1 MVDEFTKKY
10 VEQRE
15 RLRKQF
21 LEERVGDQELY
32 DKREKLFKP
41 IIESQKETSKD
52 IQDKIVK
59 NVESMSNVLVP
70 LTTELK
76 RRTADNE
83 EVLQNLPFHH
93 SPLELGNVPQST
105 PKQKDIIVDLDGE
118 LLNET
123 HRENL
128 DLMNSALGGIKTKS
142 DESLINLELPSE
154 VQKNKTFGSTI
165 SSISKMK
172 SSLGQ
177 KVKESNTKRSE
188 AEKVMF
194 RSQQKT
200 LEIYERKIKKLQ
212 ASEEFIV
219 KSGEGIRKRG
229 RGRPKKNVDFTPY
242 YTPDKLCEKL
252 SELVASKNAGNTGLG
267 NEINLILDRLLAN
280 GNIDKKYYDELY
292 KSIFPNYI

>member
-76 RRTADNE
+76 RTDNE
-83 EVLQNLPFHH
+83 EVLQNLPFYH

-118 LLNET
+118 L
-123 HRENL
+123 
-128 DLMNSALGGIKTKS
+128 
-142 DESLINLELPSE
+142 
-154 VQKNKTFGSTI
+154 
-165 SSISKMK
+165 
-172 SSLGQ
+172 
-177 KVKESNTKRSE
+177 
-188 AEKVMF
+188 
-194 RSQQKT
+194 
-200 LEIYERKIKKLQ
+200 
-212 ASEEFIV
+212 
-219 KSGEGIRKRG
+219 
-229 RGRPKKNVDFTPY
+229 
-242 YTPDKLCEKL
+242 
-252 SELVASKNAGNTGLG
+252 
-267 NEINLILDRLLAN
+267 
-280 GNIDKKYYDELY
+280 
-292 KSIFPNYI
+292 

>member
-1 MVDEFTKKY
+1 MSDESTRKY

-21 LEERVGDQELY
+21 LAERVGDQELY

-41 IIESQKETSKD
+41 IIESQKETSKA

-76 RRTADNE
+76 RRTDNE
-83 EVLQNLPFHH
+83 EVLQNLPFYH

-128 DLMNSALGGIKTKS
+128 DLMNLALGGIKTKS

-188 AEKVMF
+188 AEKGMF

-219 KSGEGIRKRG
+219 KTEGMTKRG

-252 SELVASKNAGNTGLG
+252 YELVASKNAGNTGLD

-280 GNIDKKYYDELY
+280 GNIDKKYYDELN

>member
-1 MVDEFTKKY
+1 MADEFTKKY

-76 RRTADNE
+76 RRTDNE
-83 EVLQNLPFHH
+83 EVLQNLPFYH

-128 DLMNSALGGIKTKS
+128 DLMNLALGGIKTKS

-188 AEKVMF
+188 AEKGMF

-229 RGRPKKNVDFTPY
+229 RGRPKNNVDFTPY

-252 SELVASKNAGNTGLG
+252 SELVASKNAGNTGLD

>member
-1 MVDEFTKKY
+1 MADEFTKKY

-76 RRTADNE
+76 RRTDNE
-83 EVLQNLPFHH
+83 EVLQNLPFYH

-128 DLMNSALGGIKTKS
+128 DLMNLALGGIKTKS

-154 VQKNKTFGSTI
+154 VQKNKTFESTI

-188 AEKVMF
+188 AEKGMF

-212 ASEEFIV
+212 ASEEFVV
-219 KSGEGIRKRG
+219 KSGEGMTKRG

-252 SELVASKNAGNTGLG
+252 YELVASKNAGNTGLD

>member
-21 LEERVGDQELY
+21 LNERVGDQELY
-32 DKREKLFKP
+32 SEREKLFKP

-52 IQDKIVK
+52 IQEKIVK
-59 NVESMSNVLVP
+59 NQESMSNVLVP

-76 RRTADNE
+76 RRTDHE
-83 EVLQNLPFHH
+83 EVFQNLPFYS

-105 PKQKDIIVDLDGE
+105 PKQKDIMIDLDGE

-128 DLMNSALGGIKTKS
+128 DLMNLALEKIKTKS
-142 DESLINLELPSE
+142 NEVLINFDMPSQ
-154 VQKNKTFGSTI
+154 VQRSKNFAGTFN
-165 SSISKMK
+165 SISAMK

-177 KVKESNTKRSE
+177 KTKESNKKRTE
-188 AEKVMF
+188 VEKEML

-200 LEIYERKIKKLQ
+200 LGIYERKIKNLQ
-212 ASEEFIV
+212 GSEEFIV
-219 KSGEGIRKRG
+219 KSGEGMKKRR
-229 RGRPKKNVDFTPY
+229 RGRPKKNTDFTPY

-252 SELVASKNAGNTGLG
+252 SELVASKSAGNTGLD

-292 KSIFPNYI
+292 KNIFPNYI